1 MLLKNLIY
9 LLITLGTKIFNYFQ
23 LILVMSLLLKDRIY
37 TMQAPTAK
45 RGVYPMH
52 GYKLGLY
59 RLPIK
64 LDDPSEIKSIIEGM
78 KKTFDMDQYADRIYA
93 TYNWIEEN
101 MPDPDADGYESVN
114 LSVTVEIVT
123 GEVIDAIY
131 QIYPVEKFA
140 APQWIKDYRR
150 KADHF
155 AKMIIDTILRNTILS
170 DKLVEHFM
178 KTEKI
183 SESEAIVKISK
194 LTPLAQ
200 IVLDAKP
207 IAKIEPPK
215 PLVEGAKP
223 VVTRDGESVVP
234 GPIDVEY
241 KEKMGPSAPFKT
253 KTGHELKTWGRQGT
267 DNKVLGVFGEFCSVD
282 FDICIGDG
290 ACIDACP
297 VAVYEFF
304 DFPGNVGSTKKPL
317 QINEPDCIFCLACEG
332 VCPPQ
337 AIKIFPQ

>member
-1 MLLKNLIY
+1 
-9 LLITLGTKIFNYFQ
+9 
-23 LILVMSLLLKDRIY
+23 MSLLLKDRIY
-37 TMQAPTAK
+37 TMESPTAK

-59 RLPIK
+59 RIPIK
-64 LDDPSEIKSIIEGM
+64 LDDPADMKSIMDGM
-78 KKTFDMDQYADRIYA
+78 KKTFEMDSYADRIYA
-93 TYNWIEEN
+93 TYRWTEEN
-101 MPDPDADGYESVN
+101 MPDPDANGYDQVE

-123 GEVIDAIY
+123 GEVVDVIY
-131 QIYPVEKFA
+131 QIYPVEKFG
-140 APQWIKDYRR
+140 APQWVQNYRK

-155 AKMIIDTILRNTILS
+155 AKMIIDTLLRNTILS
-170 DKLVEHFM
+170 DKMVESLM
-178 KTEKI
+178 KIEKI
-183 SESEAIVKISK
+183 SEDQALTRLDE

-200 IVLDAKP
+200 IIPDAKP
-207 IAKIEPPK
+207 IAKVEKPK
-215 PLVEGAKP
+215 PAIEGKKQ
-223 VVTRDGESVVP
+223 VIERDGDAPVP
-234 GPIDVEY
+234 GPIDIEY
-241 KEKMGPSAPFKT
+241 KDKMDSSAPYKT
-253 KTGHELKTWGRQGT
+253 KTGNMVQTWGRVGT
-267 DNKVLGVFGEFCSVD
+267 DNKVMGVWGEFVSVD

-337 AIKIFPQ
+337 AIKIYPMD